1 MDLIRI
7 GEKVINKSKISRM
20 ISKVLELRNQGMSQI
35 DVAKE
40 LHLERTFI
48 SRLES
53 LGEVHKGRR
62 VALIG
67 FPVGNKAE
75 IQQLSLEMGV
85 EFVYLMSE
93 DERWVFLENNGLNIV
108 NQIMDLM
115 VHLKDFDLIIFLGS
129 DMRIDL
135 ADTLLPGEV
144 VGIEL
149 GVSPIKEDKF
159 VDIEIL
165 RDVIAQFMHKER
177 RLR

>member
-7 GEKVINKSKISRM
+7 GEKVINKSKINRM
-20 ISKVLELRNQGMSQI
+20 ILKVLELRNQGMSQI
-35 DVAKE
+35 EVAKE

-62 VALIG
+62 VAMIG

-149 GVSPIKEDKF
+149 GVSPITEDKI

-165 RDVIAQFMHKER
+165 RDVIAQFMHKGR

>member
-1 MDLIRI
+1 MELIRI
-7 GEKVINKSKISRM
+7 GGKVINKSKIFRV
-20 ISKVLELRNQGMSQI
+20 ISKALDLRNQGISQS

-40 LHLERTFI
+40 LDLERTFI

-53 LGEVHKGRR
+53 LGEVHKGKR

-67 FPVGNKAE
+67 FPVANKAE
-75 IQQLSLEMGV
+75 INRLSLEMGI
-85 EFVYLMSE
+85 EFVFLMTE
-93 DERWVFLENNGLNIV
+93 EERWVFLEKNGLNLL

-115 VHLKDFDLIIFLGS
+115 VGLKDFDLVIFLGS

-149 GVSPIKEDKF
+149 GESPITEDKY
-159 VDIEIL
+159 VDIITLKKIL
-165 RDVIAQFMHKER
+165 EQFIEQER
-177 RLR
+177 R